1 VLSDSIRITAHAA
14 IPVLSFI
21 TAPEEAASEL
31 AEAEESTRWP
41 IRVDITLEGPHH
53 RGPHHTG
60 LRSKAIVSWLLDE
73 YEHARSVTLVLKQ
86 WLIERTYGTSHTG
99 GLCSYGLLL
108 MVVGFLQLYPAD
120 SAATALVGVLNFY
133 GRVFDPQLYGV
144 SVARGALLHRK
155 SPAAWPPAQARYVES
170 GFCPGASEFDA
181 LSHGS
186 MLTREDAHRFDPL
199 WVEDP
204 LNPANNVGRNCFRI
218 RQIQRSFAHAHD
230 ALKSGEAGSHL
241 DAILLSEGEGGGPAA
256 GLEAEQGRLCQV
268 LHAEQALHEDLR
280 QSLAAHAPELMLP
293 LPARAQVAR
302 SHFSQQ
308 WDSVARYFARPTA
321 SRRPC

>member
-1 VLSDSIRITAHAA
+1 MACPDVAFIVALADGDT
-14 IPVLSFI
+14 SFGEYDVC
-21 TAPEEAASEL
+21 AL
-31 AEAEESTRWP
+31 VYCRWP
-41 IRVDITLEGPHH
+41 D
-53 RGPHHTG
+53 
-60 LRSKAIVSWLLDE
+60 RSKAIVSWLLDE

-186 MLTREDAHRFDPL
+186 MLTRED
-199 WVEDP
+199 
-204 LNPANNVGRNCFRI
+204 
-218 RQIQRSFAHAHD
+218 
-230 ALKSGEAGSHL
+230 
-241 DAILLSEGEGGGPAA
+241 
-256 GLEAEQGRLCQV
+256 
-268 LHAEQALHEDLR
+268 
-280 QSLAAHAPELMLP
+280 
-293 LPARAQVAR
+293 
-302 SHFSQQ
+302 
-308 WDSVARYFARPTA
+308 
-321 SRRPC
+321 